1 MAALR
6 QWVPQVQQAAEM
18 LIDTALKLG
27 AHPDDRDAV
36 TDMTLL
42 MYACKSGAA
51 GVGNTEAA
59 TRVSLEICNNKF
71 INFKDYISQ
80 SLIEFKYLR
89 LQLIIFVLDDKE
101 TFGTWSQSQ
110 LSLQMDRYGSF
121 ALCLLF

>member
-59 TRVSLEICNNKF
+59 TRVSLK
-71 INFKDYISQ
+71 ISN
-80 SLIEFKYLR
+80 ILR
-89 LQLIIFVLDDKE
+89 LSVLRYTSMRMIFFEVFYML
-101 TFGTWSQSQ
+101 
-110 LSLQMDRYGSF
+110 
-121 ALCLLF
+121 

>member
-36 TDMTLL
+36 TDMSLL

-59 TRVSLEICNNKF
+59 TRVKYFSEILRQNG
-71 INFKDYISQ
+71 I
-80 SLIEFKYLR
+80 KYFYDG
-89 LQLIIFVLDDKE
+89 I
-101 TFGTWSQSQ
+101 
-110 LSLQMDRYGSF
+110 
-121 ALCLLF
+121 

>member
-71 INFKDYISQ
+71 INFKEIVDRIQ
-80 SLIEFKYLR
+80 IFKASTNYLR
-89 LQLIIFVLDDKE
+89 F
-101 TFGTWSQSQ
+101 
-110 LSLQMDRYGSF
+110 R
-121 ALCLLF
+121 

>member
-18 LIDTALKLG
+18 LVDTALKLG

-42 MYACKSGAA
+42 MYACKSGAS

-59 TRVSLEICNNKF
+59 ARVSFSI
-71 INFKDYISQ
+71 YIRRAS
-80 SLIEFKYLR
+80 KYYIIIKKKI
-89 LQLIIFVLDDKE
+89 LQIITHF
-101 TFGTWSQSQ
+101 
-110 LSLQMDRYGSF
+110 R
-121 ALCLLF
+121 

>member
-59 TRVSLEICNNKF
+59 TRVSLK
-71 INFKDYISQ
+71 ISNILRL
-80 SLIEFKYLR
+80 SLISKCIRPQF
-89 LQLIIFVLDDKE
+89 DDCN
-101 TFGTWSQSQ
+101 F
-110 LSLQMDRYGSF
+110 R
-121 ALCLLF
+121 

>member
-1 MAALR
+1 MESTFFDPGCDNCIRELKTVSHVMAALR

-59 TRVSLEICNNKF
+59 TRVSLTVPK
-71 INFKDYISQ
+71 S
-80 SLIEFKYLR
+80 
-89 LQLIIFVLDDKE
+89 
-101 TFGTWSQSQ
+101 
-110 LSLQMDRYGSF
+110 
-121 ALCLLF
+121 

>member
-18 LIDTALKLG
+18 LIDTALQLG

-59 TRVSLEICNNKF
+59 TRVSSMCL
-71 INFKDYISQ
+71 
-80 SLIEFKYLR
+80 KYESR
-89 LQLIIFVLDDKE
+89 
-101 TFGTWSQSQ
+101 
-110 LSLQMDRYGSF
+110 RN
-121 ALCLLF
+121 